1 VTVAGFAGVRVMPS
15 DGHGVI
21 FEMVVIGRYVKVT
34 AVDTRSGIEASIV
47 GDPRRG
53 ERALRE
59 AAARKLRYVMAK
71 KDGGG
76 TGRDR

>member
-1 VTVAGFAGVRVMPS
+1 MPS

-34 AVDTRSGIEASIV
+34 AVDTRSGTQATIV

-53 ERALRE
+53 EQALRN
-59 AAARKLRYVMAK
+59 AAARKLRYIMEK
-71 KDGGG
+71 REGG
-76 TGRDR
+76 R

>member
-1 VTVAGFAGVRVMPS
+1 MGIRDRIAV
-15 DGHGVI
+15 
-21 FEMVVIGRYVKVT
+21 GRYVRVT
-34 AVDTRSGIEASIV
+34 AVDTKTGVEAIVV

-59 AAARKLRYVMAK
+59 AAVRKLRYVMEK

-76 TGRDR
+76 

>member
-1 VTVAGFAGVRVMPS
+1 MPS

-21 FEMVVIGRYVKVT
+21 FEMIAIGRYVKVT

-53 ERALRE
+53 EKALRE
-59 AAARKLRYVMAK
+59 AARRKLRYVLEK
-71 KDGGG
+71 KA
-76 TGRDR
+76 GRS